1 MRLKFLLL
9 MSSLAFAKA
18 QFEDQFTCPDEFE
31 GFYPH
36 LFSCDQYWKCQK
48 GVATLETCGNGLAF
62 VDKDPTFTSE
72 ECDYL
77 YNVDCGNR
85 TELEPP
91 ISAPNCPRLYGTF
104 AGKIPLC
111 NFFFFGEIFF
121 LLIKRIFLRF
131 C

>member
-111 NFFFFGEIFF
+111 NFFLVQFF
-121 LLIKRIFLRF
+121 F

>member
-1 MRLKFLLL
+1 MKSLIILIFICVVTT
-9 MSSLAFAKA
+9 SSRA
-18 QFEDQFTCPDEFE
+18 QILEDNFSCPDEFE

-36 LFSCDQYWKCQK
+36 LFSCDLYWKCQE
-48 GVATLETCGNGLAF
+48 GQASLEKCGNGLAF

-91 ISAPNCPRLYGTF
+91 ISALNCPRLSGTF
-104 AGKIPLC
+104 AGM
-111 NFFFFGEIFF
+111 
-121 LLIKRIFLRF
+121 
-131 C
+131 